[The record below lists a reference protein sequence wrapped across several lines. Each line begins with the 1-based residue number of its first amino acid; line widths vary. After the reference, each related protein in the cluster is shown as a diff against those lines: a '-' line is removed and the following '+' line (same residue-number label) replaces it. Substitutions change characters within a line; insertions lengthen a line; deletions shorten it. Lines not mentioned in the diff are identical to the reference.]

1 MILNMFWPL
10 VGLLTLGALNGVTSV
25 AVSRSASSL
34 SGPGFVS
41 SNGNS
46 SIVARM
52 MSPYDTDPDFNP
64 HLNVPDISSDE
75 LCARG
80 KTLEDVDAN
89 SPGNWYCQKVDQIL
103 YTKITKPGTYQE
115 VTFMD
120 NQSGECRFSPREFK
134 GDLAPYNEPLSIIF
148 RGPLRLK
155 QFSVYTP
162 GGGGSSNRIGEYH
175 AASQA
180 RNGIMFLGNRGG
192 AGSGVAGGPF
202 GASLSY
208 VSADGLGGA
217 SGPQTIHDAPLV
229 SHAEFV
235 VTTDQPCDGSC
246 GYRRPGA
253 VTYKGFPGSARV
265 FMFEFSMPDEPQH
278 NGEAGGNEPA
288 IWLLNSRIPNTA
300 QYNTCNC
307 WASGC
312 GELDIFEILY
322 PGQTKAISTFHLGGD
337 GKSAGDANWL
347 QRPTG
352 GPIKLA
358 VVMDATK
365 GGTVSIKNMGASNGE
380 RFGGS
385 LSASQVEGLKAKSGL
400 VSEYVYPNH

>member
-1 MILNMFWPL
+1 MFWLL
-10 VGLLTLGALNGVTSV
+10 VSLLTLSVLNGVTSV
-25 AVSRSASSL
+25 AVSRSSSSL
-34 SGPGFVS
+34 SRSGFTS

-46 SIVARM
+46 TIVARM
-52 MSPYDTDPDFNP
+52 MSPYDADPDFNP
-64 HLNVPDISSDE
+64 HLNVPDVTSDE
-75 LCARG
+75 LCNRG
-80 KTLEDVDAN
+80 KTFEDVDAN
-89 SPGNWYCQKVDQIL
+89 GHGNWYCQKVDQII
-103 YTKITKPGTYQE
+103 YAKVTKPGTYQE

-120 NQSGECRFSPREFK
+120 NQSGECRMSPREFK
-134 GDLAPYNEPLSIIF
+134 GDLAPYNEPLSI
-148 RGPLRLK
+148 
-155 QFSVYTP
+155 FSVYTP
-162 GGGGSSNRIGEYH
+162 GGGGSYNRIGEYH
-175 AASQA
+175 AASQT

-208 VSADGLGGA
+208 VSSDGLSGA
-217 SGPQTIHDAPLV
+217 SGPQTIHNAPLV
-229 SHAEFV
+229 SHAEFIA
-235 VTTDQPCDGSC
+235 TTDQPCDGSC

-253 VTYKGFPGSARV
+253 VAYKGFPGSARV
-265 FMFEFSMPDEPQH
+265 FLFEFSMPDEPQH

-300 QYNTCNC
+300 QYHECNC
-307 WASGC
+307 WKSGC
-312 GELDIFEILY
+312 GELDIFEILHQ
-322 PGQTKAISTFHLGGD
+322 GQTKALSTFQLGDG

-358 VVMDATK
+358 VVMDSTK

-400 VSEYVYPNH
+400 VSEFVYPNH